1 MYGGSGAML
10 LPGQSVRVRC
20 RGAVPACLTA
30 AFLTGPGGGRS
41 GFWPLGGAQS
51 TAFLWLW
58 FPGGGHGLRWR
69 PGRLWSLFPPGLQPW
84 AQRCLETLGT

>member
-10 LPGQSVRVRC
+10 LPGQSVCVRC
-20 RGAVPACLTA
+20 RGAVPECLTA

-58 FPGGGHGLRWR
+58 FPGGATVCGGGPGACGPSSLLDSSPGLRDVWK
-69 PGRLWSLFPPGLQPW
+69 L
-84 AQRCLETLGT
+84 